1 MKATFYYLCL
11 ILTPSASFAND
22 GSLARTLVAPI
33 LAPFRYDITA
43 VILSLAIFFAAWI
56 VLSFYNRTSYLPML
70 RDIQAVSRK
79 FSASVSTSDF
89 TSSFEETDS
98 FIQSVKSFSTPWQEF
113 KETLILVA
121 GDNRD
126 GEPLWHNTRRPSEY
140 FNIRSIDRTS
150 GSFFNLE
157 AFPNIFVGVGLLLTF
172 VGLIAAIDEAGQF
185 IGGGG
190 QDASRAVSALQQML
204 TIASVKFLTSISGI
218 ASSIWLTI
226 GYRNRKTKLD
236 SELKKL
242 NERIENCV
250 EFLPNEKLQI
260 KTINAIAGLSSSIA
274 QGVSD
279 GVTNT
284 IGSELKSFGETLG
297 NFTKTFQSPAEG
309 IEEFQNSY
317 QTALS
322 GLSGDIASAL
332 GDVSHSFEKFKR
344 DAQVALEA
352 TASDLVSA
360 NQEIKERLRDELISL
375 NEDLGEKM
383 LTAVSA
389 AGQISESN
397 ANLTEGIR
405 ELMQSFSLHAAD
417 STKIQDDSI
426 QIFKDKLDEL
436 GTYTQELAEAAN
448 QAMQALSGSEDS
460 IDSVVTKIREE
471 NREFNRSLAVEFKG
485 VLEAGLSPAEKLN
498 NELSIT
504 FGKHQASVNK
514 LNDLVEGHLDE
525 RKEYFDKLVES
536 LDNQSA
542 QIDDLRKAVKENTAE
557 LEAALLKAIS
567 KMKIGSRFSIFG
579 KS

>member
-43 VILSLAIFFAAWI
+43 IILSLAIFLAAWI

-70 RDIQAVSRK
+70 RDIRAVSRK

-89 TSSFEETDS
+89 TSSFEDTDN
-98 FIQSVKSFSTPWQEF
+98 FVQSVKSFSTPWQEF

-121 GDNRD
+121 VDDRD
-126 GEPLWHNTRRPSEY
+126 GEPMWHNTRRPSEY

-172 VGLIAAIDEAGQF
+172 IGLIAAIDEAGRF
-185 IGGGG
+185 IGGDG

-226 GYRNRKTKLD
+226 AYRNRKTKLD
-236 SELKKL
+236 AELKKL

-260 KTINAIAGLSSSIA
+260 RTVNAIDGLSSSIA
-274 QGVSD
+274 RGVSD

-284 IGSELKSFGETLG
+284 IGSELRLFGETLD
-297 NFTKTFQSPAEG
+297 NFTDTFSSPSKSVNEFQS
-309 IEEFQNSY
+309 SY
-317 QTALS
+317 QAALNA
-322 GLSGDIASAL
+322 LRDDIASTL
-332 GDVSHSFEKFKR
+332 GSVTNSFDKFKD
-344 DAQVALEA
+344 DARVALEA
-352 TASDLVSA
+352 TVENMVSV
-360 NQEIKERLRDELISL
+360 NKEIKEQLRDELIAL
-375 NEDLGEKM
+375 NEDLGTKM
-383 LTAVSA
+383 LEAVSS

-417 STKIQDDSI
+417 STKIQDASI
-426 QIFKDKLDEL
+426 QIFQEKLDEL
-436 GTYTQELAEAAN
+436 GKYTQELAEAAN

-471 NREFNRSLAVEFKG
+471 NREFNRNQAAEFRE
-485 VLEAGLSPAEKLN
+485 VLEAGLSSAEKLN
-498 NELSIT
+498 NELSLI
-504 FGKHQASVNK
+504 FGKHQATVDK

-525 RKEYFDKLVES
+525 RKEYFDKLLES
-536 LDNQSA
+536 LDNQSD
-542 QIDDLRKAVKENTAE
+542 QIDDLRKAIEENTAGH
-557 LEAALLKAIS
+557 EAALLKAIS
-567 KMKIGSRFSIFG
+567 KIKIGSRFSIFG